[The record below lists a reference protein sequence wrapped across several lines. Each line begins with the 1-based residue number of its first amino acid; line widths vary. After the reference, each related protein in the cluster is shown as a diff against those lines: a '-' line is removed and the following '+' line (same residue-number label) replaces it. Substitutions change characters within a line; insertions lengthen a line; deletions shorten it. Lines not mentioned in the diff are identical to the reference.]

1 MSTIRLGVL
10 WVSIF
15 QLILAPAQN
24 AALAAP
30 VAKEE
35 KSAAQYNRVKQLAED
50 FDAVLKKQGLLL
62 LDQEGKLTS
71 VSTLMEQPLQNYSI
85 VREDIRAGHD
95 LRIQVELKQRAGVKS
110 LTPPLMILRSFF
122 VISSLI

>member
-1 MSTIRLGVL
+1 MGKTVSTIRLGVL

-50 FDAVLKKQGLLL
+50 FDAVLKKA
-62 LDQEGKLTS
+62 
-71 VSTLMEQPLQNYSI
+71 
-85 VREDIRAGHD
+85 RFA
-95 LRIQVELKQRAGVKS
+95 
-110 LTPPLMILRSFF
+110 
-122 VISSLI
+122 SS